1 MTHTVN
7 TRAREK
13 RVDVRCVTPS
23 ARACSTL
30 SSPITLSNRACSMYS
45 VVLQLQE
52 LFRASKK
59 LLAVCINSQ
68 QKCKRKNVTLLSKK
82 KHISTP
88 SASAPSPQAARGEA
102 SALGYRGGPAR
113 LSGTCSCCVSA
124 TNRLSARH
132 AGLQARRRGC
142 APASRARRG
151 CLRPRAEG
159 PTVRSRSGPSGDW
172 AAVRGGQVAAK

>member
-1 MTHTVN
+1 M
-7 TRAREK
+7 ALEFLK
-13 RVDVRCVTPS
+13 
-23 ARACSTL
+23 
-30 SSPITLSNRACSMYS
+30 
-45 VVLQLQE
+45 LQE

-113 LSGTCSCCVSA
+113 LSGACSCCVSA

-142 APASRARRG
+142 APASRPRRG
-151 CLRPRAEG
+151 RRGRLEGDSDVGDQGERVFCRGSVRRRRRRRRVFSLGSCLAG
-159 PTVRSRSGPSGDW
+159 P
-172 AAVRGGQVAAK
+172 